1 MSMNP
6 AIRESKDRGAAVAR
20 PDRAPVA
27 DELPVE
33 VDDEDLDD
41 AEPTAVEDG
50 DGTPTPESAEE
61 NGGPPRTTDPVR
73 LYLREAGAIQLLTRE
88 GEVEIAKRIEE
99 SNRLL
104 VRAVLGTPHA
114 LHYVLALAEPLRAG
128 EVRVRDLVVDE
139 VEEDAETE
147 PGAED
152 VRLRRRF
159 LAQLGRVRRL
169 VAARDALARGLLDRR
184 REHARLAQARA
195 RLEARLLGALC
206 GLGLSRRQIERVAS
220 GLYAGVERVGRRRAQ
235 LQAVERRTGRSA
247 AELLRMTRGL
257 ARGGESGEPS
267 CPERAALEHACQ
279 ELRVPHETL
288 VALAEEIRGIR
299 RELAELEREFGMPVA
314 ALERAVRDIRAAELR
329 ARATKQELIQAN
341 LRLVVSIAKRY
352 MNRGLQFLDLIQ
364 EGNIGL
370 MRAVDK
376 FEYRRGYKFSTYATW
391 WIRQAITRA
400 IADQARTIRIPVHMV
415 ETINKLI
422 RTARYLVQEMG
433 REPTPEEIA
442 ERMDIPA
449 DKVRRVMK
457 IAKEPISLETPIGE
471 EEDSS
476 VGDFIEDRA
485 TLPPVEVVMSL
496 HLQEQTRKVLATL
509 TPREEQILRL
519 RFGIGERSDHT
530 LEEVGTRFAVTRER
544 IRQIEA
550 KALRKLRHPTRARR
564 LRAFAD

>member
-1 MSMNP
+1 MNP
-6 AIRESKDRGAAVAR
+6 ATRESKPREITVPRRGVTAEAAA
-20 PDRAPVA
+20 
-27 DELPVE
+27 LPLE
-33 VDDEDLDD
+33 VGDEDVDD
-41 AEPTAVEDG
+41 AELTATEDG
-50 DGTPTPESAEE
+50 DGPAATESVEE
-61 NGGPPRTTDPVR
+61 DEAHPRTADPVR
-73 LYLREAGAIQLLTRE
+73 IYLREAGSIQLLTRE
-88 GEVEIAKRIEE
+88 TEVEIAKR
-99 SNRLL
+99 R
-104 VRAVLGTPHA
+104 G
-114 LHYVLALAEPLRAG
+114 
-128 EVRVRDLVVDE
+128 
-139 VEEDAETE
+139 
-147 PGAED
+147 
-152 VRLRRRF
+152 
-159 LAQLGRVRRL
+159 GRPRL
-169 VAARDALARGLLDRR
+169 VQD
-184 REHARLAQARA
+184 RA
-195 RLEARLLGALC
+195 RREARLLPALC
-206 GLGLSRRQIERVAS
+206 GLGLSRRQIEQVAS
-220 GLYAGVERVGRRRAQ
+220 GLYAALERAAARRIR
-235 LQAVERRTGRSA
+235 LQAVEQRTGRSPA
-247 AELLRMTRGL
+247 DLLRLTHGL
-257 ARGGESGEPS
+257 ANGTEGGELPPGQ
-267 CPERAALEHACQ
+267 RAALHLACH
-279 ELRVPHETL
+279 ELGMSREAL
-288 VALAEEIRGIR
+288 VTLAEEIRNAR
-299 RELAELEREFGMPVA
+299 RELAELEREVGMPFG
-314 ALERAVRDIRAAELR
+314 ALERAVRDIHAAER
-329 ARATKQELIQAN
+329 RVRTAKQEMIQAN

-391 WIRQAITRA
+391 WIQQAITRA
-400 IADQARTIRIPVHMV
+400 IADQARSIRIPVHLV

-422 RTARYLVQEMG
+422 RTARYLVQEVG
-433 REPTPEEIA
+433 REPPPEEIA